1 MRSLFITLGVGSLMA
16 SLYFLVRKRKVQ
28 FFNNVMCDTDAC
40 INLDTQ
46 EKVDDYIKKSKQRT
60 AINTRGLD
68 DAGSLQLLFDKP
80 HGFRVN
86 EEVVVKQNLDAKYK
100 QYDGET
106 VVVRVNNPYVITL
119 NKAGVG
125 DSPGNGGV
133 VIGQSVLNR
142 YC

>member
-60 AINTRGLD
+60 AINTKGLD

-100 QYDGET
+100 QYNGAT
-106 VVVRVNNPYVITL
+106 VIVRVNNPYVITV
-119 NKAGVG
+119 NKARRG
-125 DSPGNGGV
+125 DSPVNGGIV
-133 VIGQSVLNR
+133 TGQSVLNR